1 MVRLSR
7 VEKTRLLLLGKEFE
21 TNSCGR
27 CTVVDYRGASDVFV
41 KFKEFTFVVKTSMSN
56 LKSGSVSNPMKP
68 SVCGVGV
75 IGSGVYSSS
84 NKREYKLW
92 DAMLSRVERLEDNP
106 SYKDVEVHPLW
117 CNFQLFAQ
125 WSNSQKNFNSK
136 DGMGRHYHLD
146 KDILVRGSRLYSP
159 ETCCFV
165 PQEINKLI
173 LDNKHRRGDNPVGV
187 IYCKR
192 DKKYIAQIRDGSV
205 TRKPKRLGYFDNP
218 LDAFLVYKEA
228 KEARIKE
235 VAEKWKGRVDDKVY
249 KALINWEVNID
260 D

>member
-1 MVRLSR
+1 MILSR
-7 VEKTRLLLLGKEFE
+7 VEKTRSLFLGKVFE
-21 TNSCGR
+21 TRSCGK
-27 CTVVDYRGASDVFV
+27 CTIIDYKGAKDVSVMFED
-41 KFKEFTFVVKTSMSN
+41 FSFVVKTSMRS
-56 LKSGSVSNPMKP
+56 LKVGSVVNPMKP

-75 IGSGVYSSS
+75 LGCGEYSTS
-84 NKREYKLW
+84 NKREYALW
-92 DAMLSRVERLEDNP
+92 GAMLSRVERFEDNP

-125 WSNSQKNFNSK
+125 WCNSQKNFNSK
-136 DGMGRHYHLD
+136 DDMGRYYQLD
-146 KDILVRGSRLYSP
+146 KDILVRESRLYSP

-173 LDNKHRRGDNPVGV
+173 LDNKYRRGSNPVGV

-205 TRKPKRLGYFDNP
+205 NRKQKRLGSFDNP

-235 VAEKWKGRVDDKVY
+235 VAERWKDKIDGKVY
-249 KALINWEVNID
+249 KALLAWEIEEND
-260 D
+260 